1 MVFAANGVY
10 VGTLAARVPAIK
22 DRLDLSDGELGLALL
37 AIAAGALCSFPAAGS
52 LVARHGSRPAT
63 RAGLVLNAVALALV
77 GLAPSLA
84 ALVAAGLALGAAN
97 ALVDVGMNAHG
108 VEVERRLP
116 RPVLSSLHAAWSI
129 GGLAG
134 AAVGG
139 LVAGAGGD
147 VRVHLVVVPALV
159 CATAL
164 LASRAL
170 LAGAVDATPPVRTL
184 RRPPRRI
191 TLLGLIAFCSMF
203 AEGAAADWSAV
214 YLDQELGSSRGGRRR
229 GLRGLRAVDGAGAPR
244 RRPAHGALG
253 RAGPAAALRRA
264 GERRHRSGPRRG
276 RAGRR
281 DRRLRGAGRR
291 AWPPSCPRSS
301 ARAAPPRG
309 VPAGQGIAMVS
320 RLGYFGFLAGPPII
334 GFAAEAV
341 GLSLAL
347 AVVPVLLLAVSAL
360 SGAAGPAPP
369 DR

>member
-10 VGTLAARVPAIK
+10 VGTLAARIPAIK
-22 DRLDLSDGELGLALL
+22 ERLDLSDGELGLALL

-84 ALVAAGLALGAAN
+84 ALVVAGLALGAAN

-214 YLDQELGSSRGGRRR
+214 YLDQELGSSEGVAAAAFAAFA
-229 GLRGLRAVDGAGAPR
+229 LSM
-244 RRPAHGALG
+244 ALG
-253 RAGPAAALRRA
+253 RLVADRLTVRWGGPGILLRCGVLASAGVGLALAAGEPAAAIAGFAVLGAGVAPIVPTVFRA
-264 GERRHRSGPRRG
+264 GGTTP
-276 RAGRR
+276 
-281 DRRLRGAGRR
+281 
-291 AWPPSCPRSS
+291 
-301 ARAAPPRG
+301 G

-341 GLSLAL
+341 GLSVAL

-360 SGAAGPAPP
+360 SGAAGPVPP